1 MQASPNRDLV
11 VGLFVLAGL
20 LSVAYLSLQV
30 GGLAYK
36 GPGGLLLT
44 ASFDE
49 IGGLSVRAPVVI
61 GGVKVGQVTKIEL
74 DRDLR
79 AEVSVDL
86 DPALSLPVDSSIAV
100 RTSGLLGDQFLSL
113 EPGAEEDVLKIG
125 DAIAFTES
133 AVNLERMIGT
143 FIHGSV
149 KGNGP

>member
-44 ASFDE
+44 ATFDE

-61 GGVKVGQVTKIEL
+61 GGVKVGQVTKIDL
-74 DRDLR
+74 DDDLR

-86 DPALSLPVDSSIAV
+86 DPVLSLPVDSSIAV

-133 AVNLERMIGT
+133 AVNLESMIGT

>member
-44 ASFDE
+44 ATFDE

-61 GGVKVGQVTKIEL
+61 GGVKVGQVTKIDL
-74 DRDLR
+74 DKNLR

-113 EPGAEEDVLKIG
+113 EPGAEEDVLQIG

-133 AVNLERMIGT
+133 AVNLESLIGT